1 MKDVLKYVPVQ
12 WFKLI
17 THKNLTIWPVR
28 ESIREKKKSIYLVLF
43 LNKSEED
50 KYANAMLSIGKAF
63 HMY

>member
-1 MKDVLKYVPVQ
+1 MVQ
-12 WFKLI
+12 INHTQKFDYLACQRIHSRK
-17 THKNLTIWPVR
+17 
-28 ESIREKKKSIYLVLF
+28 KKKSIYLVLF

>member
-17 THKNLTIWPVR
+17 THKNLTII
-28 ESIREKKKSIYLVLF
+28 SNLTIREKKKSIYLVLF